1 MESPSPP
8 PPRRSGRHRTAPKS
22 FIDSY
27 PLPGPSTRKAPNPKA
42 KKNVPGRGT
51 KRQQD
56 EQHPAP
62 DTTTD
67 NTAGSSN
74 PLETNSLQR
83 TKAVSKGKKRK
94 ATSDDGPDDAQAG
107 PSNVSRD
114 VGDDSRP
121 SKQRIVEEP
130 PTIIHD
136 SIEIPAGTT
145 EGPEAGIEAG
155 SVPRDESES
164 VYQDENKENIPPP
177 SELSTAILS
186 PDDPESRWR
195 TFRGR
200 SRVSSQLVDEHEQR
214 VRSDMYEYLRNREEV
229 DDKKRRE
236 AIRLDQIDH
245 QSIDNS
251 LDIAAIK
258 RRVNGNEEKATQLE
272 QKFTA
277 LEGSTNISTTVY
289 QRQSHELKRLA
300 ERVAALEQDMAAL
313 KNAPVPSAAAIDLRI
328 LKRLREILH
337 TDSKDPNFQTLD
349 DAFYDHFGIHWR
361 QLSHER
367 QMPDAI
373 CGAYYLRAKARLRL
387 GRDTLTQRIADEEI
401 IIEAD
406 RLAGTWLSTTNR
418 DKLLTSFLDHKFVV
432 LFTQVCEREAIGPDE
447 PSQQDVRP
455 ASRKARPQLAP
466 SAME

>member
-1 MESPSPP
+1 MVSPP

-27 PLPGPSTRKAPNPKA
+27 PPPPAPSTRKAPEA
-42 KKNVPGRGT
+42 KKSVPSRGT
-51 KRQQD
+51 KRQQG

-62 DTTTD
+62 ETTTD
-67 NTAGSSN
+67 NTAGPSN
-74 PLETNSLQR
+74 RPETNPPQR
-83 TKAVSKGKKRK
+83 IKAIFKGKKRK
-94 ATSDDGPDDAQAG
+94 ATSDDGPDDGQAG

-130 PTIIHD
+130 PAVILA
-136 SIEIPAGTT
+136 SIEIPPGTT
-145 EGPEAGIEAG
+145 EGPETGP
-155 SVPRDESES
+155 VPRDVSES
-164 VYQDENKENIPPP
+164 VYQDENKENVPPP

-186 PDDPESRWR
+186 TDDPESRWR

-214 VRSDMYEYLRNREEV
+214 VRTDMYEYLRSREET
-229 DDKKRRE
+229 DEQKRW
-236 AIRLDQIDH
+236 AVIRLKQID
-245 QSIDNS
+245 QQGIENS
-251 LDIAAIK
+251 LDIVAIK
-258 RRVNGNEEKATQLE
+258 RRVKGNEEKSTQLE
-272 QKFTA
+272 QKVTA

-300 ERVAALEQDMAAL
+300 ERVAALEQDMAEL
-313 KNAPVPSAAAIDLRI
+313 KNVPVPSTAAIDARI
-328 LKRLREILH
+328 LKRLKDILH
-337 TDSKDPNFQTLD
+337 TDSKDPNFKALD

-373 CGAYYLRAKARLRL
+373 CGAYYLRAKARVRL

-401 IIEAD
+401 ILEAD
-406 RLAGTWLSTTNR
+406 RIAGTWLSTTNR
-418 DKLLTSFLDHKFVV
+418 DKSLIKLLEQKFVV
-432 LFTQVCEREAIGPDE
+432 LFMQVCEREAMGLGE
-447 PSQQDVRP
+447 PSQQDVQP
-455 ASRKARPQLAP
+455 APTKARPQLAP